1 MTLVLMVVHGTDG
14 DVLPFVA
21 VGRRLLARGHD
32 VTILTHAYYRDVVR
46 AAGLRFVAVDT
57 LAQYE
62 AHLADAAVQQHSQD
76 ITDFR
81 EHFDRT
87 GLADQLRFEC
97 AELVRR
103 HRPGS
108 TVLVGAPLTAQSVLI
123 AGEATGAPVVCLA
136 QSPFQLM
143 KLPGVAWLY
152 EQVLADRVDAV
163 RAVHDLG
170 PVRDWTA
177 WMWSADAYVGL
188 WPEWFDN
195 AGDPA
200 PPGTLLTGFV
210 FGDDDQPVRLPAQ
223 VEALLRADTPPLLVT
238 GGTGRLL
245 QPDFYRSATRALAR
259 LRHPAL
265 LVVRHRDLVPDVLPP
280 GTHWFPHLP
289 FQALVSR
296 VAAVV
301 HHGGI
306 GTVARALAA
315 RTPQVLLA
323 DGMDRPDNAARLA
336 ASGLGRALAHG
347 RWTAAAVAAEV
358 RAVLEHPPAPPPGE
372 GDGAVRAAEAVETVL
387 TGSLTR

>member
-1 MTLVLMVVHGTDG
+1 MALVLMVVHGTDG

-21 VGRRLLARGHD
+21 VGRQLLARGHD
-32 VTILTHAYYRDVVR
+32 VTILTHAYYQNAVR
-46 AAGLRFVAVDT
+46 AAGARFVAVDT

-62 AHLADAAVQQHSQD
+62 EHLADAAVQQHSQD

-103 HRPGS
+103 HRPGN
-108 TVLVGAPLTAQSVLI
+108 TVLVGAPLTAQSVLV
-123 AGEATGAPVVCLA
+123 AGEVTGAPVVCLA

-152 EQVLADRVDAV
+152 EQVLADRIDAA
-163 RAVHDLG
+163 RAVHGLG

-188 WPEWFDN
+188 WPDWFDQ

-200 PPGTLLTGFV
+200 PAGTLLTGFV
-210 FGDDDQPVRLPAQ
+210 LGDDNQPVRLPAQ
-223 VEALLRADTPPLLVT
+223 AEELLRADVPPLLVT

-245 QPDFYRSATRALAR
+245 QPDFYRCATAALAQ
-259 LRHPAL
+259 LGHPAL
-265 LVVRHRDLVPDVLPP
+265 LVVRHRDLVPEVLPP

-289 FQALVSR
+289 FRALVSR

-347 RWTAAAVAAEV
+347 RWTPTAVAQEV
-358 RAVLEHPPAPPPGE
+358 RAVLDRPPVPPPPA

-387 TGSLTR
+387 TGSFTR

>member
-1 MTLVLMVVHGTDG
+1 MALVLMVVHGTDG

-21 VGRRLLARGHD
+21 VGRQLLARGHD
-32 VTILTHAYYRDVVR
+32 VTILTHAYYRNAVR
-46 AAGLRFVAVDT
+46 AAGALFVAVDT

-76 ITDFR
+76 INDFR

-97 AELVRR
+97 AELIRR
-103 HRPGS
+103 HRPGD
-108 TVLVGAPLTAQSVLI
+108 TVLVGAPLTAHSVLV
-123 AGEATGAPVVCLA
+123 AGEVTGAPVVCLA

-143 KLPGVAWLY
+143 KVPGVAWLY
-152 EQVLADRVDAV
+152 EQVLADRIDAA
-163 RAVHDLG
+163 RAVHGLV

-177 WMWSADAYVGL
+177 WMWSADAYIGL
-188 WPEWFDN
+188 WPDWFDR

-210 FGDDDQPVRLPAQ
+210 LGDDDQPVRLPPQA
-223 VEALLRADTPPLLVT
+223 EELLRADVPPLLVT

-245 QPDFYRSATRALAR
+245 QPDFYRCATAALAR
-259 LRHPAL
+259 LRRPAL
-265 LVVRHRDLVPDVLPP
+265 LVVRHRDLVPEVLPP

-289 FQALVSR
+289 FRALVSR

-347 RWTAAAVAAEV
+347 RWTPSAVVEEV
-358 RAVLEHPPAPPPGE
+358 RAVLERPPAPPPPA

-387 TGSLTR
+387 TGSFTR